1 MTPYLLTLGVLAGY
15 AGKVIAPAHLGVPL
29 DAE

>member
-1 MTPYLLTLGVLAGY
+1 MPYVLTLLVLAGY
-15 AGKVIAPAHLGVPL
+15 AGKVAAPAHLGVPI